1 MQERLS
7 PCRDAAQV
15 SVEVEMSAESNK
27 TIVGRL
33 YEEVANNG
41 KLDLLDELAVPDFEE
56 HSPLPGQPGGIEG
69 LKFRIA
75 SILTG
80 FHPKYTLHRVI
91 AEDDMVAVYWT
102 MTGTHQGDVMGI
114 PPTGRTVT
122 FSGIDLALSDHIHF
136 RLVYPDLVENFEAT
150 KPLART
156 PAYG

>member
-1 MQERLS
+1 
-7 PCRDAAQV
+7 
-15 SVEVEMSAESNK
+15 MSAESNK

-33 YEEVANNG
+33 YEKVANNG

-122 FSGIDLALSDHIHF
+122 FSGIDIHRLQDGRLAEHWHVI
-136 RLVYPDLVENFEAT
+136 EAL
-150 KPLART
+150 PMMQQLGVLPGR
-156 PAYG
+156 PG

>member
-91 AEDDMVAVYWT
+91 ASSRHRGGRHGSCVLDDD
-102 MTGTHQGDVMGI
+102 GDA
-114 PPTGRTVT
+114 PGRRNGH
-122 FSGIDLALSDHIHF
+122 SSDGPHGHLL
-136 RLVYPDLVENFEAT
+136 RHRHPS
-150 KPLART
+150 P
-156 PAYG
+156 